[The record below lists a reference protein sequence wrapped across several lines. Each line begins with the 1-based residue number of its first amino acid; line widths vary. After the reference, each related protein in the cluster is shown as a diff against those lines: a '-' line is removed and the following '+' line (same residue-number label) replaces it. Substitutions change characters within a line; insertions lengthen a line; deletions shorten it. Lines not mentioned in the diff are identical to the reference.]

1 MSAFVFAKTVGCTK
15 CPPEE
20 LSYFPPATTSPPSDL
35 PDSIYPETF
44 WNCSSETNGPISVDE
59 SIPGPTLIWSAIFEI
74 PSVTLSKTFS
84 CANNLEPAQQ
94 HCPWLKNMAEAA
106 PAIAASISASG
117 KIIVG
122 DLPPNSNETFLRLP
136 AAAFVINLPTSV
148 EPVKATLSTWGWDA
162 RGAPASSPNPVTK
175 FNTPSGRIPESWIIS
190 INLKADNGVCS
201 AGLRTIVH
209 PAAKA
214 GAIFHAAI
222 NSGKFHGIIWPT
234 TPTGSLTV
242 YEWYCA
248 PGVYG
253 TEIGIVS
260 PSILVAQP
268 AIYLKI
274 SEERGTSAAPATAT
288 GLPLSSDSS
297 WANSSAWLSIKS
309 PIFHII
315 FPFSLAG
322 IPVHFPESNASLAAL
337 TAKSI
342 SLLFPAAQEESFF
355 PVAGSS
361 TSNVFEEL
369 VSTHLPP
376 IYSFWFLFKKLA
388 TLSLTV

>member
-1 MSAFVFAKTVGCTK
+1 M
-15 CPPEE
+15 
-20 LSYFPPATTSPPSDL
+20 
-35 PDSIYPETF
+35 
-44 WNCSSETNGPISVDE
+44 
-59 SIPGPTLIWSAIFEI
+59 
-74 PSVTLSKTFS
+74 
-84 CANNLEPAQQ
+84 
-94 HCPWLKNMAEAA
+94 
-106 PAIAASISASG
+106 
-117 KIIVG
+117 
-122 DLPPNSNETFLRLP
+122 
-136 AAAFVINLPTSV
+136 
-148 EPVKATLSTWGWDA
+148 
-162 RGAPASSPNPVTK
+162 TK

-201 AGLRTIVH
+201 AGFSTIVH

-376 IYSFWFLFKKLA
+376 KYRYLQVVQNWRSQ
-388 TLSLTV
+388 